1 MGGKVGGDSDG
12 CEDLINAINIT
23 PLVDIFLVLLIIF
36 MVTATVT
43 IEEQA
48 RQNEIPLTLPKA
60 YSGNQPEQEATPLN
74 VILDRAGRVYLNGRL
89 SDLGALGEAIV
100 ARKKEGP
107 PPDVVLSADRKLP
120 YGQVTRVID
129 YIQLRGIGSLAINVE
144 EQDIMP
150 DEVPLAGAPGA
161 TGATR
166 ASVELAP
173 RDPAKPGTGEGG
185 SGG

>member
-1 MGGKVGGDSDG
+1 MGAQAGGDPG
-12 CEDLINAINIT
+12 ECEDLINAINIT
-23 PLVDIFLVLLIIF
+23 PLVDIFMVLLIIF

-60 YSGNQPEQEATPLN
+60 YSGNQPDKDASPLN
-74 VILDRAGRVYLNGRL
+74 VILDSAGRVYLNGSL
-89 SDLGALGEAIV
+89 SELSLIGETIT
-100 ARKKEGP
+100 ARKKAGG
-107 PPDVVLSADRKLP
+107 PPDVVLSADRNLT

-150 DEVPLAGAPGA
+150 EAGASTPTAAQSDDGAVPASAPGGQA
-161 TGATR
+161 DG
-166 ASVELAP
+166 
-173 RDPAKPGTGEGG
+173 
-185 SGG
+185 

>member
-1 MGGKVGGDSDG
+1 MAGQPMGDSGGD
-12 CEDLINAINIT
+12 DLINAINIT

-48 RQNEIPLTLPKA
+48 RRNEIPLTLPKA
-60 YSGNQPEQEATPLN
+60 HSGNPPDKEATPLN
-74 VILDRAGRVYLNGRL
+74 VILDRAGRVYLNGQA
-89 SDLGALGEAIV
+89 SDLSSLGEVIT
-100 ARKKEGP
+100 ARTAKGG
-107 PPDVVLSADRKLP
+107 PPDVVLSADRNLT

-144 EQDIMP
+144 EQDIVV
-150 DEVPLAGAPGA
+150 DQGSDG
-161 TGATR
+161 
-166 ASVELAP
+166 
-173 RDPAKPGTGEGG
+173 GG